1 MRPFAFLVP
10 SLAVCVFLSSC
21 GGGAAAPQIKVTVSP
36 SFAVVTV
43 STTGNVQTALFTAT
57 VSGSS
62 NTSVT
67 WQVNGSA
74 GGNPTAGTISSS
86 GVYTAP
92 GQVPSPATVAIT
104 AVSQA
109 DPSKSGS
116 AQAQII
122 AKASNQQAQTPPIKL
137 GTSGGNSNDFSRSGN
152 VITCCGGTLGS
163 LIQRSGTFYILSNNH
178 VLARS
183 DSASLG
189 ENIIQPGLVDTN
201 CGATSSLV
209 VGSLS
214 QFANLQA
221 AGTNVDA
228 AIAQIIPGA
237 VDTTGTIL
245 SLGSTTTGGVP
256 DPGPPHAGT
265 GIPASVGMAVGKSG
279 RTTGLTCSRVGAV
292 GVATR
297 VQYQTGCGTGTT
309 FTVVYSNQISV
320 TGGTFSGAGDSGS
333 LIVSTGTGDPV
344 ALLYGG
350 SDTDTVGNPVQDVLN
365 AMADSSGNKPVFVG
379 SASAH
384 QVIGCT
390 LAGFSAISGA
400 RQSAFSLGAQALAA
414 AAAARDRHAN
424 ELLTNPYVRAVGI
437 GASLDDPGEPA
448 VLLVVDPRQPRVE
461 LPAVLD
467 GVRTRIV
474 QADASAP
481 RGVLEEAQSA
491 ALAADGDPFSASD
504 VSEALIAQARAIHA
518 AHVDE
523 LMKMDGVQGVG
534 ITSSADSPG
543 DSALMIFVI
552 RGVPHPAIPPVID
565 GLRTRLR
572 ESSRFR
578 AGFGDRQPQGACSMP
593 VSKKTRANPSAE
605 LKPKV

>member
-1 MRPFAFLVP
+1 MRFSFLLVP
-10 SLAVCVFLSSC
+10 SVAACVFLNSC
-21 GGGAAAPQIKVTVSP
+21 GGGSSAPQITVTVSP
-36 SFAVVTV
+36 SFTVVTV
-43 STTGNVQTALFTAT
+43 STTSNVQTAVFSAT
-57 VSGSS
+57 VGGTS
-62 NTSVT
+62 NTSVS
-67 WQVNGSA
+67 WQVNGVA
-74 GGNPTAGTISSS
+74 GGNSTAGTISSS

-92 GQVPSPATVAIT
+92 TQVPNPATVAIT

-122 AKASNQQAQTPPIKL
+122 AKAPNQQAQMPPIKL
-137 GTSGGNSNDFSRSGN
+137 GTTGGNSNDFSRSGN
-152 VITCCGGTLGS
+152 VTTCCGGTLGS
-163 LIQRSGTFYILSNNH
+163 LVQRSGTFYILSNNH

-183 DSASLG
+183 DSASLS

-201 CGATSSLV
+201 CGTTTSLV
-209 VGSLS
+209 VGNLS

-237 VDTTGTIL
+237 VDTTGAIL

-309 FTVVYSNQISV
+309 FTVVYSNQVSV

-333 LIVSTGTGDPV
+333 LIVSTSTADPV

-350 SDTDTVGNPVQDVLN
+350 SDMDTVGNPVQDVLN
-365 AMADSSGNKPVFVG
+365 AMADSLGNKPLFAG
-379 SASAH
+379 SASH

-390 LAGFSAISGA
+390 LAGFSAGSATPQSG
-400 RQSAFSLGAQALAA
+400 SSLSTQALAA

-424 ELLTNPYVRAVGI
+424 ELLANPYVRAVGI
-437 GASLDDPGEPA
+437 GGSLDDPSGPA
-448 VLLVVDPRQPRVE
+448 VLLVVDPSQPRVE
-461 LPAVLD
+461 MPAVVD

-474 QADASAP
+474 QAEANAP
-481 RGVLEEAQSA
+481 RGVIEEAQSA
-491 ALAADGDPFSASD
+491 QLAANGDIFSVSS
-504 VSEALIAQARAIHA
+504 VSEALITQAKTIHA

-523 LMKMDGVQGVG
+523 WMKESGVQGFG
-534 ITSSADSPG
+534 ISSSADVPG
-543 DSALMIFVI
+543 EAALMIFLI
-552 RGVPHPAIPPVID
+552 RGVAHPVIPPVID
-565 GLRTRLR
+565 GVRTRIR
-572 ESSRFR
+572 VSSRFH
-578 AGFGDRQPQGACSMP
+578 AGFSDDQPHGACSVP
-593 VSKKTRANPSAE
+593 VPEKSRANRTAAS
-605 LKPKV
+605 KPKL